1 MGKRILIVIPAY
13 NEEERIGLL
22 LDKLSGLFN
31 LSDVLVVDDG
41 SEDETASIA
50 NDYGVFLVKQP
61 TNLGKG
67 MALKKG
73 FEFAIEKGYEAVI
86 TMDSDLQHNPEE
98 IPKFIRLI
106 EEEGGD
112 ILIGTREHDLHNM
125 PFMRF
130 LVNNVTSLVASI
142 LAGERVH
149 DSQSGYRLIR
159 SKVLRDIEL
168 NTSRFQ
174 METEI
179 IVKAARKGYTI
190 KEVPIETLYF
200 KDIHSHI
207 NPVIDTIRF
216 VRLSLRLMWQ

>member
-98 IPKFIRLI
+98 IPKFIRLF

-142 LAGERVH
+142 LA
-149 DSQSGYRLIR
+149 
-159 SKVLRDIEL
+159 
-168 NTSRFQ
+168 
-174 METEI
+174 
-179 IVKAARKGYTI
+179 
-190 KEVPIETLYF
+190 
-200 KDIHSHI
+200 
-207 NPVIDTIRF
+207 
-216 VRLSLRLMWQ
+216 